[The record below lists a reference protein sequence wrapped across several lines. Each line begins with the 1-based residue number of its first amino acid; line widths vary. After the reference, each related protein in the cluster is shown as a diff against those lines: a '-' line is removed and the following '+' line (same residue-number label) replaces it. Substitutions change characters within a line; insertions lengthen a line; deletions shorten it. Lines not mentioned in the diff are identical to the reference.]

1 MIGWLGSVTYY
12 IAFIEGW
19 ALYAENPLIA
29 EDTDTYKYEP
39 MQKYGMLKWQV
50 MIQFT
55 SPACLLFILTLAYY
69 VDLTK
74 GADRSNYKWKFPLS

>member
-1 MIGWLGSVTYY
+1 M
-12 IAFIEGW
+12 AFLEGW

-50 MIQFT
+50 MKQFT
-55 SPACLLFILTLAYY
+55 TSACLLFILVLVYCA
-69 VDLTK
+69 DMTK
-74 GADRSNYKWKFPLS
+74 GADRSNHKWKFPLS

>member
-74 GADRSNYKWKFPLS
+74 GADRSNCKGKFPQS

>member
-55 SPACLLFILTLAYY
+55 SPACLLFILTLFIM
-69 VDLTK
+69 LT
-74 GADRSNYKWKFPLS
+74 